1 MELINRE
8 EVVNLICD
16 SKDLKELFDR
26 VYDEIPIIESRPK
39 GKWIRHQAGI
49 FDYHYCSICK
59 ERAEALQDGGGCEL
73 LSNYCPHCGA
83 DMREEK

>member
-1 MELINRE
+1 MELIDRQ

-39 GKWIRHQAGI
+39 GKWVGGK
-49 FDYHYCSICK
+49 CSNCGDIDILNPYAYV
-59 ERAEALQDGGGCEL
+59 EQNGEMLQVL
-73 LSNYCPHCGA
+73 AKKFCPNCGA
-83 DMREEK
+83 DMRGKE